1 MNVAVD
7 EQTLAQGE
15 QVRKKARRQ
24 RLMLLGGAIA
34 VLGALGFGSWWATTG
49 RYLESTDD
57 AYVRADWV
65 ALSARVPGYVAE
77 VLVQDDQPVKAGD
90 VVVRL
95 RDRDYQ
101 ARLAQAQAAV
111 AEAQATLV
119 AGRASRQVAAERVG
133 LQQQAIAV
141 AEAQVRS
148 AAAESRR
155 AELDRRR
162 YQGLARDNAAT
173 VQRLESANASAQQA
187 MAALQGAEAGLR
199 RQQALLSESRARLQL
214 ADAEIQQQV
223 AAHASAVARATLA
236 GQDAEDTLIRAPID
250 GVVGQRRVRAG
261 QYLVAGQ
268 PMLAVVPV
276 RQAYVV
282 ANYKETQLADMR
294 PGQRVEIHVDS
305 FAHRPL
311 HGRVVS
317 FSPGSGNVFALLPSD
332 NATGNFTKIVQRFPV
347 RIQLDADN
355 EVLPILPGM
364 SVTTVVDTHYQEMRN
379 ER

>member
-1 MNVAVD
+1 MNLAVD

-15 QVRKKARRQ
+15 QLRKKARRR

-95 RDRDYQ
+95 QDRDYQ

-111 AEAQATLV
+111 AEAQAALV

-141 AEAQVRS
+141 AQAQVRS
-148 AAAESRR
+148 AAAENQR

-162 YQGLARDNAAT
+162 YQGLARDDAAT

-187 MAALQGAEAGLR
+187 MAALQGAQAGLR
-199 RQQALLSESRARLQL
+199 RQQAQLGESRARLQL
-214 ADAEIQQQV
+214 AEAEIQQQI
-223 AAHASAVARATLA
+223 AAHASTVARARLA
-236 GQDAEDTLIRAPID
+236 EQDVEDTLIRAPID

-294 PGQRVEIHVDS
+294 PGQPVEIHVDS
-305 FAHRPL
+305 FFHRPL

-347 RIQLDADN
+347 RIQLDPDN

-364 SVTTVVDTHYQEMRN
+364 SVTTVVDTHRQEARN